1 MFQSGGSSAVGT
13 VYMHSIYI
21 LYNLSVKMLY
31 TARDDYVSMD
41 TFWVPE
47 SSMLESQ
54 HIIRSMINNNSKH
67 NFVWQ
72 RISA

>member
-1 MFQSGGSSAVGT
+1 
-13 VYMHSIYI
+13 
-21 LYNLSVKMLY
+21 MLY

-54 HIIRSMINNNSKH
+54 HIIRSMINNNFKH

>member
-1 MFQSGGSSAVGT
+1 
-13 VYMHSIYI
+13 
-21 LYNLSVKMLY
+21 MLY
-31 TARDDYVSMD
+31 TARDDYVLMD

-54 HIIRSMINNNSKH
+54 HIIGSTINNNSKH
-67 NFVWQ
+67 NFIWQ